1 MDEFTRWTGRGVSAR
16 IFLGCGGG
24 EFIMENTFHIYVP
37 GVIIAFVLAYL
48 LMPVIIKLAFRI
60 GAVDQ
65 PNARKVHSQPMPR
78 LGGAGIFIAF
88 IVIVGATL
96 SLDRTLI
103 GILLGGTVVFLVGV
117 LDDIYHLSPW
127 AKLAAQIAA
136 ALIAV
141 YCGVRVD
148 VMTNPFDGVFE
159 LGVLSIPLT
168 LLWIIG
174 ITNAVN
180 LIDGLDGLAAGVCAI
195 AAITIGIVAWKGN
208 QVVIAYVALVLTG
221 AIIGFLPHNFHPAR
235 IFMGDSGSMF
245 LGFILACLSVS
256 GLAKGATLISLC
268 IPVIILGIPVFDTLF
283 AIIRRVNNQKPIF
296 GADKDHLHHR
306 LMEMGMSHQMSVI
319 VIYFVSALLGGAA
332 VVMAYVSSPKALL
345 VLAAVLIMM
354 IIGARRVG
362 IIGGGSGIEER
373 LPKEGRY
380 TKGL

>member
-1 MDEFTRWTGRGVSAR
+1 
-16 IFLGCGGG
+16 
-24 EFIMENTFHIYVP
+24 MENTFHIYVP
-37 GVIIAFVLAYL
+37 GVIIAFILAYL
-48 LMPVIIKLAFRI
+48 LMPVIIKVAFRV

-65 PNARKVHSQPMPR
+65 PSARKVHNQPMPR
-78 LGGAGIFIAF
+78 LGGAGIFLAF
-88 IVIVGATL
+88 VLVVVAT
-96 SLDRTLI
+96 SSVDRTMM
-103 GILLGGTVVFLVGV
+103 GILLGGTAIFLVGV
-117 LDDIYHLSPW
+117 LDDIYRLGPW
-127 AKLAAQIAA
+127 TKLAAQIAA

-148 VMTNPFDGVFE
+148 VMTNPFDGVFQ
-159 LGVLSIPLT
+159 LGILSIPLT

-208 QVVIAYVALVLTG
+208 QVAIAYVALVLTG

-235 IFMGDSGSMF
+235 VFMGDSGSMF
-245 LGFILACLSVS
+245 LGFVLACLSVS

-306 LMEMGMSHQMSVI
+306 LMDMGMSHQMSVV
-319 VIYFVSALLGGAA
+319 VIYIVSAFLGGAA

-345 VLAAVLIMM
+345 VLAAVLILM

-362 IIGGGSGIEER
+362 IIGRGSGLKER
-373 LPKEGRY
+373 LPEDGRF
-380 TKGL
+380 TKGA

>member
-1 MDEFTRWTGRGVSAR
+1 MNNDYY
-16 IFLGCGGG
+16 
-24 EFIMENTFHIYVP
+24 IYAL
-37 GVIIAFVLAYL
+37 GVIIAFIVAYL
-48 LMPVIIKLAFRI
+48 IMPVIIKLAFRI

-65 PNARKVHSQPMPR
+65 PSARKVHSQPMPR

-88 IVIVGATL
+88 VLIVVAT
-96 SLDRTLI
+96 SSVDETLT
-103 GILLGGTVVFLVGV
+103 GILLGGTAVFLVGV
-117 LDDIYHLSPW
+117 VDDIYRLSPW
-127 AKLAAQIAA
+127 TKLAAQIAA

-141 YCGVRVD
+141 NCGVRVD

>member
-1 MDEFTRWTGRGVSAR
+1 MNNDYY
-16 IFLGCGGG
+16 
-24 EFIMENTFHIYVP
+24 IYAL
-37 GVIIAFVLAYL
+37 GVIIAFIVAYL
-48 LMPVIIKLAFRI
+48 IMPVIIKLAFRI

-65 PNARKVHSQPMPR
+65 PSARKVHSQPMPR

-88 IVIVGATL
+88 VLIVVAT
-96 SLDRTLI
+96 SSVDETLT
-103 GILLGGTVVFLVGV
+103 GILLGGTAVFLVGV
-117 LDDIYHLSPW
+117 VDDIYRLSPW
-127 AKLAAQIAA
+127 TKLAAQIAA

-141 YCGVRVD
+141 NCGVRVD
-148 VMTNPFDGVFE
+148 VMTNPFDGVLQ

-180 LIDGLDGLAAGVCAI
+180 LIDGLDGLAGGVCAI
-195 AAITIGIVAWKGN
+195 AAVTIGIVAWKGD
-208 QVVIAYVALVLTG
+208 QAAAAYVALVLAG
-221 AIIGFLPHNFHPAR
+221 AIAGFLPHNFHPAR

>member
-1 MDEFTRWTGRGVSAR
+1 
-16 IFLGCGGG
+16 
-24 EFIMENTFHIYVP
+24 MENTFPIYVP
-37 GVIIAFVLAYL
+37 GVIIAFILAYL
-48 LMPVIIKLAFRI
+48 VMPVIIKLAFRI

-65 PNARKVHSQPMPR
+65 PSARKVHSQPMPR
-78 LGGAGIFIAF
+78 LGGTGIFLAF
-88 IVIVGATL
+88 VLVVVATVNV
-96 SLDRTLI
+96 DRILM
-103 GILLGGTVVFLVGV
+103 GILLGGTAVFLVGV
-117 LDDIYHLSPW
+117 LDDIYRLSPW

-148 VMTNPFDGVFE
+148 VMTNPFDGVLQ
-159 LGVLSIPLT
+159 LGALSIPLT

-195 AAITIGIVAWKGN
+195 AAVTIGIVAWKGN

-221 AIIGFLPHNFHPAR
+221 AVLGFLPHNFHPAR
-235 IFMGDSGSMF
+235 VFMGDSGSMF
-245 LGFILACLSVS
+245 LGFVLACLSVS

-319 VIYFVSALLGGAA
+319 VIYIVSALLGGAA

-345 VLAAVLIMM
+345 VLAAVLILM

-362 IIGGGSGIEER
+362 IIGRGSGIKER
-373 LPKEGRY
+373 FPEEGRY
-380 TKGL
+380 SKRL